1 MGSRTFTI
9 MAIVFVAL
17 GAAYWWFNMG
27 PGRPDAAARS
37 FSVQEAWPTAVRIVQ
52 PTLRDASFAL
62 ERRGVPR
69 GISNVAVIVGVF
81 LMGFVFAWVVLRV
94 VGGLF
99 EGAGAVSGII
109 QVVIVPLWQIG
120 LTLVSAAQTVEWL
133 QQHGMLG
140 GGGATPA
147 FVGYA
152 IVSLVMLYGLSK
164 VRAARA

>member
-1 MGSRTFTI
+1 MAGRTFTI
-9 MAIVFVAL
+9 MALVFVAL

-27 PGRPDAAARS
+27 PGRPQTGARS
-37 FSVQEAWPTAVRIVQ
+37 FSVQEAWPTAVRTVQ
-52 PTLRDASFAL
+52 PTLRDASYAL

-69 GISNVAVIVGVF
+69 GVSNIAVIVCVF

-94 VGGLF
+94 VGGMF
-99 EGAGAVSGII
+99 EGAGAVGGII

-164 VRAARA
+164 VRAARG